1 MLAGSVAK
9 SGSCQQRAHSSCAF
23 RRRSPADSPV
33 GAALE
38 PGTPLLPPARGITRY
53 MPFVRD
59 DLADLEDEFEF
70 DRHVQGQLGRAEGQ
84 AGMAPRVAENLD
96 EEIRRAVDDGRLLGE
111 AFGGGHVSGQSHDAG
126 HAVERAQLLTD
137 HGQGIERS
145 EEHTSELQSL
155 AYLVCRLLLE
165 KKKKLK
171 RVTKCVWKHNVH
183 Q

>member
-111 AFGGGHVSGQSHDAG
+111 AFGGDRKSTRLNSSHG
-126 HAVERAQLLTD
+126 YISYAVFCL
-137 HGQGIERS
+137 
-145 EEHTSELQSL
+145 
-155 AYLVCRLLLE
+155 
-165 KKKKLK
+165 KKKK
-171 RVTKCVWKHNVH
+171 NVMRSDSLSTDLRASLVPRT
-183 Q
+183 